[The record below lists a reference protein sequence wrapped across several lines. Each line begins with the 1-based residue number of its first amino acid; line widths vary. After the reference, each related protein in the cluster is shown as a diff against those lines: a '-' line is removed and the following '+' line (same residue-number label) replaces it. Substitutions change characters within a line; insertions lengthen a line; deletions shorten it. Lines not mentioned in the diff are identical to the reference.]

1 MKRYEILASH
11 LRESPHILYT
21 PPAPTPKVGTSKAGA
36 MQIKD
41 HTSDVVSEKAAMH
54 AQIRRVG
61 TVIGTRSPSPTA
73 PLEKSLSQTSTISLQ
88 TLISD
93 KRESA
98 SSAPVEAYPA
108 TQFPIV
114 PAGLAND
121 EVTILRTQV
130 ELLEHKLEELRKTV
144 EVTPPPRLM
153 ELTTDTAMAQRPT
166 TSSSAGRLGD

>member
-11 LRESPHILYT
+11 LKESQHILYT
-21 PPAPTPKVGTSKAGA
+21 PSTHRPKVSTSKARA

-41 HTSDVVSEKAAMH
+41 HASDVMSEKAAMH
-54 AQIRRVG
+54 AQIRRVR
-61 TVIGTRSPSPTA
+61 TVTGTRSPSPTA
-73 PLEKSLSQTSTISLQ
+73 PLEKSLSQTSAMSLQ
-88 TLISD
+88 TLISE

-98 SSAPVEAYPA
+98 SLAPVEAYPA

-114 PAGLAND
+114 PASLADD

-130 ELLEHKLEELRKTV
+130 EMLEHKLEELRKTV
-144 EVTPPPRLM
+144 EVIPHCRR

-166 TSSSAGRLGD
+166 TSSSVGRLGD